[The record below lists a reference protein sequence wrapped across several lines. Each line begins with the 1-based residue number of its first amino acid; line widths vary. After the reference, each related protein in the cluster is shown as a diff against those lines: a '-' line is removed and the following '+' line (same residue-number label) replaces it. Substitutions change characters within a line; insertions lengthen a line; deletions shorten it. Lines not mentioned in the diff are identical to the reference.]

1 MGLYYIYDKDDNLLD
16 YPPFL
21 TEADAWDYIE
31 ENFNGDDIGN
41 FKIYKGDLWLLRLLY
56 RTFYWLDTAC
66 VSTTFVPNPPE
77 EISHLSVEAIEPQ
90 WKLLSEGN

>member
-41 FKIYKGDLWLLRLLY
+41 FKIYKGDL
-56 RTFYWLDTAC
+56 
-66 VSTTFVPNPPE
+66 
-77 EISHLSVEAIEPQ
+77 
-90 WKLLSEGN
+90 